1 MKKTLKIIGII
12 LLSLIIIYALF
23 ITEES
28 IRLKKDGEKPLII
41 LGGTCDKLETTEKS
55 YKTDCKGLGYSI
67 KKEYLLGGQVG
78 DESIGHVPISGEF
91 LLFGKFII
99 WGWIA

>member
-1 MKKTLKIIGII
+1 MRKTLKIIGIT

-28 IRLKKDGEKPLII
+28 IRLKKEGEKPLII
-41 LGGTCDKLETTEKS
+41 LGGTCEKLETTEKS
-55 YKTDCKGLGYSI
+55 YKTNCKGLGYSL
-67 KKEYLLGGQVG
+67 KKEYLLGGQIG
-78 DESIGHVPISGEF
+78 DESIGHVPVSEEF
-91 LLFGKFII
+91 LLFDHILI